1 MTAGI
6 EPGSFEDLSV
16 IVPTLN
22 AAPTL
27 WYCLDAL
34 AEARGREIIVV
45 DGGSDDLTA
54 DLARDRGANLICAPR
69 GRGLQLRA
77 GADRARGP
85 WLLFVHADTRLE
97 AGWSRDVRRWI
108 LAAAPQTDF
117 AVFTFKLDSDDWRAR
132 LLERS
137 VSWRVRWLGLPYGDQ
152 GLLIHR
158 DALDRVGGYAPLPL
172 MEDVDLVGRL
182 HRDGLTQLE
191 SHAVTSAARWH
202 RDGWLGRSLRNLA
215 CLGLF
220 KLGVSTGR
228 IAQIYGR

>member
-1 MTAGI
+1 VTAGI
-6 EPGSFEDLSV
+6 ESGSFEDLSV
-16 IVPTLN
+16 IIPTLN
-22 AAPTL
+22 AASAL
-27 WYCLDAL
+27 GSCLDAL
-34 AEARGREIIVV
+34 AEASGQEIVVV
-45 DGGSDDLTA
+45 DGGLDDLTA
-54 DLARDRGANLICAPR
+54 DLARGRGATLICAPR
-69 GRGLQLRA
+69 GRGMQLRA

-85 WLLFVHADTRLE
+85 WLLFLHADTRLE

-132 LLERS
+132 LLERL

-152 GLLIHR
+152 GLVIHR

-172 MEDVDLVGRL
+172 MEDVDLAGRL
-182 HRDGLTQLE
+182 RHEGLTQLAT
-191 SHAVTSAARWH
+191 HAVTSAERWR
-202 RDGWLGRSLRNLA
+202 RDGWLRRSLRNLA

-220 KLGVSTGR
+220 KLGVSPSR

>member
-1 MTAGI
+1 MTAEI
-6 EPGSFEDLSV
+6 TPGAFEDLSV
-16 IVPTLN
+16 IIPTLN

-27 WYCLDAL
+27 GPCLEAL
-34 AEARGREIIVV
+34 AEASGREIIVV

-54 DLARDRGANLICAPR
+54 DLARGLGANLICASR

-132 LLERS
+132 LLERL

-182 HRDGLTQLE
+182 HRDGLTQFA
-191 SHAVTSAARWH
+191 SHAVTSAARWR
-202 RDGWLGRSLRNLA
+202 RDGWLRRSLRNLA

>member
-6 EPGSFEDLSV
+6 APGSFEDLSV
-16 IVPTLN
+16 IIPTLN
-22 AAPTL
+22 AASAL
-27 WYCLDAL
+27 GSCLDAL
-34 AEARGREIIVV
+34 AEASGREIVVV

-54 DLARDRGANLICAPR
+54 DLARGLGADLICAPR
-69 GRGLQLRA
+69 GRGMQLRA

-85 WLLFVHADTRLE
+85 WLLFLHADTRLE

-117 AVFTFKLDSDDWRAR
+117 AVFTFRLDSDDWRAR
-132 LLERS
+132 LLERL

-158 DALDRVGGYAPLPL
+158 DALDRVGGYAPLSL

-182 HRDGLTQLE
+182 QRKGLTQLATQ
-191 SHAVTSAARWH
+191 AVTSAERWR
-202 RDGWLGRSLRNLA
+202 RDGWLRRSLRNLA

-220 KLGVSTGR
+220 KLGVSPSR
-228 IAQIYGR
+228 IAQMYGR